1 VRRVRRALTVLLL
14 LLAVAAPARAA
25 GTGGIEVSPYPGVVD
40 GHQVTAFH
48 VKVPTRG
55 SVAVRY
61 SLRNTTGKPAHGR
74 LYAASAVSD
83 GHGGWTIGGA
93 GSTDDVDLDDQQ
105 VDLAPNETRLSSFRV
120 EGPAG
125 RRAAVVIE
133 VKQGSV
139 VTRAATLVYLE
150 HGRTVPVPVLL
161 AGIAVL
167 LLLASG
173 AAVWRVRRK
182 RPATPAG

>member
-1 VRRVRRALTVLLL
+1 VLRRCLVALL
-14 LLAVAAPARAA
+14 LLAGTAYLGGPAHAA

-48 VKVPTRG
+48 VKVPSRG

-61 SLRNTTGKPAHGR
+61 SLRNTTGAAVRGR

-83 GHGGWTIGGA
+83 GHGGWTIGDP
-93 GSTDDVDLDDQQ
+93 GSSSYVDLADQQ
-105 VDLAPNETRLSSFRV
+105 VSLAANETRLASFDAH
-120 EGPAG
+120 GPAG
-125 RRAAVVIE
+125 RRAAVVVE

-150 HGRTVPVPVLL
+150 RGRAVPLPVLL
-161 AGIAVL
+161 VGAAALLVL
-167 LLLASG
+167 LVGGALLLA
-173 AAVWRVRRK
+173 RR
-182 RPATPAG
+182 RPAPR